1 MPDAASAAC
10 SSSDAPTATKLEAS
24 LAKKAAGRPPPA
36 SVLQTL
42 GSKTL
47 AAGGPRYMLL
57 LLLRRLPAASAP
69 PTGAMPSATASERER
84 HSRKWSA
91 RLRAF
96 HSPGSP
102 NRSSCRLASKS
113 APFSLRLPRPPRPLP
128 RLAGLLPRLAGPLP
142 PPPPWLAVYGRG
154 GGPAS
159 AAARHTPAA
168 RAIKRNGLAII
179 SPPF

>member
-57 LLLRRLPAASAP
+57 LLRRPPAASAP